1 MGRFLYLYAT
11 CLVWVCGSVWAQEP
25 RTHEFGRMTVR
36 EFMESERL
44 RETGAEAVV
53 LYSLGDYAFLHDDWF
68 MEGKEPFP
76 VFSAGLETR
85 IKILSPEGARYGMFE
100 FPYEEFSWP
109 DGIFDIEGFTH
120 NMDDSGRIVSVPLKL
135 SDMSDADAGAGERV
149 RRIVFPDVRDGSVVE
164 LRCVQRS
171 RHTRMP
177 EWRFQRGIPVLVSEL
192 VYTTCP
198 YLGYSPVLKGARRYD
213 YTEKRVVKGR
223 QRAAYEY
230 EPDYLVLRYGMK
242 NLPAFPQEEY
252 AGNAVDAVVRLV
264 FRPEFSLSP
273 RTGAR
278 TSYTRT
284 WRQANTELSKE
295 RDFGKYVQ
303 AVAKEYRKVR
313 EAVSGEAGGSVAR
326 QLYAYVRDN
335 YAWNGVQAA
344 CASGRVAD
352 LVRSREGSSA
362 DLNLFL
368 AGLLRAA
375 GTDAVPVL
383 LRVRG
388 SGSVERE
395 APSKDA
401 FNDVAIRVT
410 DEEGVHF
417 LDASERFAGFGEL
430 PARCADMEGLVA
442 EPDTEEWV
450 MLSQEQVAFDGRE
463 VGIVV
468 DTAGIADVSV
478 VRTFDGA
485 AAMNLRG
492 GCGGSADALARMV
505 AGEEGASAART
516 EACDEPGKPLVVR
529 YVCTEEVEREEDGTL
544 RLAPFGAVFPGD
556 NPFGQTTVR
565 HFPVDIVF
573 RPVDVYRVRIAIPQ
587 GYRVKSLPSGM
598 KVEDG
603 ISRFTYE
610 AVAGENEVV
619 IEAEFSLSESRYPA
633 SAYALLRKRYDGM
646 LDALSRPVVFEPEE
660 LLP

>member
-85 IKILSPEGARYGMFE
+85 IKILSPEGVRYGMFE

-284 WRQANTELSKE
+284 WRQVNTELSKE
-295 RDFGKYVQ
+295 RDFGRYVQ
-303 AVAKEYRKVR
+303 AAAKEYRKVR

-335 YAWNGVQAA
+335 YAWNGVQVA

-352 LVRSREGSSA
+352 LVRSS
-362 DLNLFL
+362 
-368 AGLLRAA
+368 
-375 GTDAVPVL
+375 
-383 LRVRG
+383 
-388 SGSVERE
+388 
-395 APSKDA
+395 
-401 FNDVAIRVT
+401 
-410 DEEGVHF
+410 
-417 LDASERFAGFGEL
+417 
-430 PARCADMEGLVA
+430 
-442 EPDTEEWV
+442 
-450 MLSQEQVAFDGRE
+450 
-463 VGIVV
+463 
-468 DTAGIADVSV
+468 
-478 VRTFDGA
+478 
-485 AAMNLRG
+485 
-492 GCGGSADALARMV
+492 
-505 AGEEGASAART
+505 
-516 EACDEPGKPLVVR
+516 
-529 YVCTEEVEREEDGTL
+529 
-544 RLAPFGAVFPGD
+544 
-556 NPFGQTTVR
+556 
-565 HFPVDIVF
+565 
-573 RPVDVYRVRIAIPQ
+573 
-587 GYRVKSLPSGM
+587 
-598 KVEDG
+598 
-603 ISRFTYE
+603 
-610 AVAGENEVV
+610 
-619 IEAEFSLSESRYPA
+619 
-633 SAYALLRKRYDGM
+633 
-646 LDALSRPVVFEPEE
+646 
-660 LLP
+660 

>member
-1 MGRFLYLYAT
+1 
-11 CLVWVCGSVWAQEP
+11 
-25 RTHEFGRMTVR
+25 
-36 EFMESERL
+36 MESERL

-85 IKILSPEGARYGMFE
+85 IKILSPEGVRYGMFE

-284 WRQANTELSKE
+284 WRQVNTELSKE

-303 AVAKEYRKVR
+303 AAAKEYRKVR

-335 YAWNGVQAA
+335 YAWNGVQVA

-368 AGLLRAA
+368 AGLLCAA

-401 FNDVAIRVT
+401 FNDVVIRVT

-417 LDASERFAGFGEL
+417 SMRRNVCRLR
-430 PARCADMEGLVA
+430 R
-442 EPDTEEWV
+442 
-450 MLSQEQVAFDGRE
+450 
-463 VGIVV
+463 
-468 DTAGIADVSV
+468 
-478 VRTFDGA
+478 A
-485 AAMNLRG
+485 A
-492 GCGGSADALARMV
+492 
-505 AGEEGASAART
+505 
-516 EACDEPGKPLVVR
+516 
-529 YVCTEEVEREEDGTL
+529 
-544 RLAPFGAVFPGD
+544 GAVR
-556 NPFGQTTVR
+556 R
-565 HFPVDIVF
+565 H
-573 RPVDVYRVRIAIPQ
+573 
-587 GYRVKSLPSGM
+587 G
-598 KVEDG
+598 G
-603 ISRFTYE
+603 IGR
-610 AVAGENEVV
+610 
-619 IEAEFSLSESRYPA
+619 
-633 SAYALLRKRYDGM
+633 
-646 LDALSRPVVFEPEE
+646 
-660 LLP
+660 

>member
-1 MGRFLYLYAT
+1 MGKFLYLFAIS
-11 CLVWVCGSVWAQEP
+11 LVWACGSAWAQEAG
-25 RTHEFGRMTVR
+25 THAFGRMTVR

-53 LYSLGDYAFLHDDWF
+53 LYSLGDYAFLDDDLF

-85 IKILSPEGARYGMFE
+85 IKILSPEGVRYGMFE

-109 DGIFDIEGFTH
+109 DGVFDIEGYTY

-135 SDMSDADAGAGERV
+135 SDMSDADTGAGERV

-164 LRCVQRS
+164 LRCVR
-171 RHTRMP
+171 RFRRTRMP
-177 EWRFQRGIPVLVSEL
+177 EWRFQGEIPVLVSEL

-213 YTEKRVVKGR
+213 YTEKKVVKGR

-252 AGNAVDAVVRLV
+252 AGNAVDAMVRLV

-284 WRQANTELSKE
+284 WRQVNTELSKE
-295 RDFGKYVQ
+295 RGFGRYMQ
-303 AVAKEYRKVR
+303 AAAKEYRKIR
-313 EAVSGEAGGSVAR
+313 ETVSGEAGGSVAR
-326 QLYAYVRDN
+326 QLYAYVRDS
-335 YAWNGVQAA
+335 YTWNGVQAA
-344 CASGRVAD
+344 YASGRVAD
-352 LVRSREGSSA
+352 LIRRGEGGSA

-368 AGLLRAA
+368 SGMLRAA

-388 SGSVERE
+388 SGGVDRE

-401 FNDVAIRVT
+401 FNYVVVRVT
-410 DEEGVHF
+410 DEQGVHF
-417 LDASERFAGFGEL
+417 LDVSERFAGFGEL

-450 MLSQEQVAFDGRE
+450 VLSQEQVAFDGRE

-468 DTAGIADVSV
+468 GTAGIADISV

-485 AAMNLRG
+485 AALNLRS
-492 GCGGSADALARMV
+492 GCGGAADALARMV
-505 AGEEGASAART
+505 AGEVGASDVRT

-529 YVCTEEVEREEDGTL
+529 YGCTEEVERGEDGTL
-544 RLAPFGAVFPGD
+544 RLVPFGAVFPGD

-587 GYRVKSLPSGM
+587 GYRVKSLPSGE

-603 ISRFTYE
+603 VSRFTYE
-610 AVAGENEVV
+610 VAAGKDEVV
-619 IEAEFSLSESRYPA
+619 IEAEFSLSENRYPA

-646 LDALSRPVVFEPEE
+646 LAALAQPVVFEPDVP
-660 LLP
+660 LP

>member
-85 IKILSPEGARYGMFE
+85 IKILSPEGVRYGMFE

-273 RTGAR
+273 RTG
-278 TSYTRT
+278 
-284 WRQANTELSKE
+284 
-295 RDFGKYVQ
+295 
-303 AVAKEYRKVR
+303 
-313 EAVSGEAGGSVAR
+313 
-326 QLYAYVRDN
+326 
-335 YAWNGVQAA
+335 
-344 CASGRVAD
+344 GR
-352 LVRSREGSSA
+352 
-362 DLNLFL
+362 
-368 AGLLRAA
+368 
-375 GTDAVPVL
+375 
-383 LRVRG
+383 
-388 SGSVERE
+388 
-395 APSKDA
+395 
-401 FNDVAIRVT
+401 
-410 DEEGVHF
+410 
-417 LDASERFAGFGEL
+417 
-430 PARCADMEGLVA
+430 
-442 EPDTEEWV
+442 
-450 MLSQEQVAFDGRE
+450 
-463 VGIVV
+463 
-468 DTAGIADVSV
+468 
-478 VRTFDGA
+478 
-485 AAMNLRG
+485 
-492 GCGGSADALARMV
+492 
-505 AGEEGASAART
+505 
-516 EACDEPGKPLVVR
+516 
-529 YVCTEEVEREEDGTL
+529 
-544 RLAPFGAVFPGD
+544 
-556 NPFGQTTVR
+556 
-565 HFPVDIVF
+565 
-573 RPVDVYRVRIAIPQ
+573 
-587 GYRVKSLPSGM
+587 
-598 KVEDG
+598 
-603 ISRFTYE
+603 
-610 AVAGENEVV
+610 
-619 IEAEFSLSESRYPA
+619 
-633 SAYALLRKRYDGM
+633 
-646 LDALSRPVVFEPEE
+646 
-660 LLP
+660 